1 MRVIQTYTFK
11 MSPKTPYSDY
21 PAIARR
27 FLEEQNLTSHRFL
40 YFFDELII
48 RSIKTVEETLASG
61 SCAKAVKDCPSLGE
75 IRFFDGESYGAS
87 PLLFLSNIDIDTG
100 CTEADILPH
109 IKKIHRRYGFCEC
122 NLYYYDIDFFG
133 KVIPWDRDLTGAE
146 RRAAHFE
153 KEFNPLWNLGNQ
165 PYGSGIRLHRYSTG
179 GNYISLS
186 IDLMHNGVIHDATPY
201 FQAMKAQ
208 LPHINPTIQ
217 MDIYLSDEEKQEIA
231 NWNTL
236 SAPVVEKSQNF
247 FTERFPSKERQ
258 NYFDSSYTLA
268 PKLKKLAKQHGFSYH
283 YEGFGCCVLDKK
295 TSRGHT
301 LRVWAESG
309 PSRFCTNYHVNI
321 QGIGFCHVLCKSMQ
335 TPTNQA
341 ESDECSEKILSVVS
355 EFEKALLP
363 ELDVFYNETP
373 VWFVP
378 SAWW

>member
-1 MRVIQTYTFK
+1 
-11 MSPKTPYSDY
+11 
-21 PAIARR
+21 
-27 FLEEQNLTSHRFL
+27 
-40 YFFDELII
+40 
-48 RSIKTVEETLASG
+48 
-61 SCAKAVKDCPSLGE
+61 
-75 IRFFDGESYGAS
+75 
-87 PLLFLSNIDIDTG
+87 
-100 CTEADILPH
+100 
-109 IKKIHRRYGFCEC
+109 
-122 NLYYYDIDFFG
+122 
-133 KVIPWDRDLTGAE
+133 
-146 RRAAHFE
+146 
-153 KEFNPLWNLGNQ
+153 
-165 PYGSGIRLHRYSTG
+165 
-179 GNYISLS
+179 
-186 IDLMHNGVIHDATPY
+186 MHNGVIHDATPY

-247 FTERFPSKERQ
+247 FTERFPPKERQ

-309 PSRFCTNYHVNI
+309 PSRYCTNYHVNI

-355 EFEKALLP
+355 EFEKTLLP

-378 SAWW
+378 SAW

>member
-48 RSIKTVEETLASG
+48 HSIKTVEETLASG
-61 SCAKAVKDCPSLGE
+61 SCAKAVKDCPALGE
-75 IRFFDGESYGAS
+75 IRFFDGESYGAC
-87 PLLFLSNIDIDTG
+87 PLLFLSNIDINTG

-133 KVIPWDRDLTGAE
+133 EVIPCDRDLTGAE
-146 RRAAHFE
+146 HRATCLK

-179 GNYISLS
+179 GNYIALS

-201 FQAMKAQ
+201 FQAMKAL
-208 LPHINPTIQ
+208 LPNIHPAVSMQ
-217 MDIYLSDEEKQEIA
+217 IYLTEDEQQDIVV
-231 NWNTL
+231 WDQQIT
-236 SAPVVEKSQNF
+236 PVLEKSRSF
-247 FTERFPSKERQ
+247 FTQRFPTKGGQ
-258 NYFDSSYTLA
+258 NGWFSSYTIA
-268 PKLKKLAKQHGFSYH
+268 PKLKKLAKQYGFSYH
-283 YEGFGCCVLDKK
+283 YEGFGVYVLDKR
-295 TSRGHT
+295 TPRGHV
-301 LRVWAESG
+301 LRLLVDSG
-309 PSRFCTNYHVNI
+309 PSHFDTTYHVNI

-341 ESDECSEKILSVVS
+341 ESDACSEKMLSIIS
-355 EFEKALLP
+355 EFEKTLVP
-363 ELDVFYNETP
+363 DLDAFYSETP
-373 VWFVP
+373 DWFVP
-378 SAWW
+378 SAW